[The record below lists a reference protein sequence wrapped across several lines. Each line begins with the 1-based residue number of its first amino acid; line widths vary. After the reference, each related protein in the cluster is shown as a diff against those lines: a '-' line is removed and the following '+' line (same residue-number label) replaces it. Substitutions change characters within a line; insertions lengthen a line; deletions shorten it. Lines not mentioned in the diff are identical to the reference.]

1 MVDLTKYFTVDRLIE
16 RLTHLQNMGY
26 GNLPVVM
33 GGPVTTT
40 AYMLHSSN
48 APDVTEWADLFGVT
62 NILGAANRKDGQLA
76 AVLTVDPWTTS
87 TTTQTPVI

>member
-33 GGPVTTT
+33 GGPSATTR
-40 AYMLHSSN
+40 YVVNNGSQ
-48 APDVTEWADLFGVT
+48 PDVTKWDDLYGVT
-62 NILGAANRKDGQLA
+62 TVMGAANRKDGQLA